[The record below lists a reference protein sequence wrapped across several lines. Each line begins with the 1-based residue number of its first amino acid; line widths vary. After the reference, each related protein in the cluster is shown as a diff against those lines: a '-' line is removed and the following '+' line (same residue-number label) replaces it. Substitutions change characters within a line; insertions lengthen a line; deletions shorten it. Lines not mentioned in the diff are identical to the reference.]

1 MWCVYL
7 QFLLC
12 MYHYYHLYFW
22 DSNLICWVKWNRR
35 VVLFTKI
42 ITYTIVFIFLVSK
55 IWTFMLLKYNNFLNI
70 YLECGSSSGDP
81 KLNDVH
87 FVNLSLVSE
96 LQVKKEVT
104 NVPEV
109 PQSLNLQR
117 VSKVVMSS
125 RFSL

>member
-1 MWCVYL
+1 M
-7 QFLLC
+7 
-12 MYHYYHLYFW
+12 
-22 DSNLICWVKWNRR
+22 
-35 VVLFTKI
+35 
-42 ITYTIVFIFLVSK
+42 
-55 IWTFMLLKYNNFLNI
+55 NNFLNDN
-70 YLECGSSSGDP
+70 LECGSSSGDP

-117 VSKVVMSS
+117 LNTRVRNQVGEKKANVTSNICELPPYQLENIRGNTTSKEYGYIRKVVEKHMKDIALNSQNPS
-125 RFSL
+125 VCQNNSPTQ